1 MFKKKKAFLNWI
13 FGGMIVYFISTGVVS
28 SCSESL
34 FASSPTFQHILGALA
49 GLLSVIFRFN
59 IKKSL
64 SKVKHIDVKE
74 FLFLFGTFC
83 FTLLIGIFSY
93 RLLDKFFNIF
103 GFTGLRAAGQILSSA
118 YSKIPLWGTIYIC
131 AIGPLLEELV
141 FRGYLM
147 GKLKCFGKV
156 NAIIM
161 SAIVFA
167 LFHGNFCQS
176 INSFFLG
183 VVFGYVAMEY
193 SLVWA
198 SLFHIIN
205 NAVLV
210 VGTLAVADC
219 FSISPMTLKFYI
231 CSVFACIAFY
241 LFFFGGMDK
250 KIKEYVA
257 SNKLSWKFFT
267 LSLSIPCFILIVVF
281 FIWVMLSY
289 LSPVK

>member
-1 MFKKKKAFLNWI
+1 
-13 FGGMIVYFISTGVVS
+13 
-28 SCSESL
+28 
-34 FASSPTFQHILGALA
+34 
-49 GLLSVIFRFN
+49 
-59 IKKSL
+59 
-64 SKVKHIDVKE
+64 
-74 FLFLFGTFC
+74 
-83 FTLLIGIFSY
+83 
-93 RLLDKFFNIF
+93 
-103 GFTGLRAAGQILSSA
+103 
-118 YSKIPLWGTIYIC
+118 
-131 AIGPLLEELV
+131 
-141 FRGYLM
+141 M
-147 GKLKCFGKV
+147 GKLKCFGRM

-210 VGTLAVADC
+210 AGTLAVGNY

-241 LFFFGGMDK
+241 LFFFGGMDE

-267 LSLSIPCFILIVVF
+267 LSFSTPFFILIAVF
-281 FIWVMLSY
+281 FILTMFLY